1 MRRKDVIVAKG
12 LSSNPLNISF
22 RRAIVGDRLKD
33 WLSLVFL
40 VLPIYLKE
48 NKGDFIRLLRKKG
61 VFSTQSLYGDIMK
74 KERISRKKI
83 VLDGK
88 DTGED
93 KDFSMVFNE
102 RCDPNI

>member
-1 MRRKDVIVAKG
+1 MRRKDVIVDKG

-22 RRAIVGDRLKD
+22 RWAIVGDRLKD

-93 KDFSMVFNE
+93 KDFSMVFNKGSYAY
-102 RCDPNI
+102 